1 MKSINKICLLLL
13 LIATF
18 NNVNAQDK
26 MPSKEEQA
34 YASYMT
40 PGKMHDMLAQSTGVW
55 NEEVTMWMA
64 PDAPPVKSTMN
75 VMNKMIMGN
84 RYLQGMHRGSF
95 NGKMFEGISLVG
107 YDNAKKAFF
116 NTWIDNMGTGMM
128 TMEGQYNE
136 ATKSIE
142 MSGKEVDPVSGKE
155 LKVREVMKFIDND
168 NHTLEMYMT
177 PLAGKEYKNMEIK
190 LTRRQMPVPSA
201 NPVAP
206 TPVAPIKPAE
216 KK

>member
-1 MKSINKICLLLL
+1 MTALFADLPDFKELE
-13 LIATF
+13 
-18 NNVNAQDK
+18 NN
-26 MPSKEEQA
+26 P
-34 YASYMT
+34 
-40 PGKMHDMLAQSTGVW
+40 QSVAAKAKAFGAKYVVCFW
-55 NEEVTMWMA
+55 IPHNNNEFT
-64 PDAPPVKSTMN
+64 
-75 VMNKMIMGN
+75 
-84 RYLQGMHRGSF
+84 
-95 NGKMFEGISLVG
+95 

-155 LKVREVMKFIDND
+155 LKVREVIKFIDND

-177 PLAGKEYKNMEIK
+177 PLVGKEYKNMEIK

-201 NPVAP
+201 NPVTP